1 MNRKNIPIILM
12 LTTGVITCI
21 ITYIRQYPL
30 HTKLAVLL
38 GVMVL
43 FWLLGTILE
52 KTLDFFDRQNEKKR
66 QEEGEVI
73 RKDAESSAEDE
84 TNETEENVAQR

>member
-1 MNRKNIPIILM
+1 
-12 LTTGVITCI
+12 
-21 ITYIRQYPL
+21 
-30 HTKLAVLL
+30 
-38 GVMVL
+38 
-43 FWLLGTILE
+43 
-52 KTLDFFDRQNEKKR
+52 LDFFDRQNEKKR